1 MQERL
6 DTVEAEL
13 EEVDLQ
19 IAVLKEK
26 KAELHRRRDAL
37 LQRLEEACDVAQ
49 PSSSS
54 QASRGD
60 PAASRQEMQR
70 FDGSGS
76 VHHQLC
82 RCLLEGP

>member
-13 EEVDLQ
+13 EEVDLE
-19 IAVLKEK
+19 IAVLQQK
-26 KAELHRRRDAL
+26 KAELHRHRDAL
-37 LQRLEEACDVAQ
+37 LQRLEEACDAAQ
-49 PSSSS
+49 PSSS

-70 FDGSGS
+70 FNGSGS
-76 VHHQLC
+76 VHPQLC

>member
-1 MQERL
+1 M
-6 DTVEAEL
+6 EAEL

-19 IAVLKEK
+19 LAVLQQK

-37 LQRLEEACDVAQ
+37 LQRLEEACDAAQ

-76 VHHQLC
+76 IHPQLC

>member
-19 IAVLKEK
+19 IAVLEQK
-26 KAELHRRRDAL
+26 KAELQHHRDAL
-37 LQRLEEACDVAQ
+37 LHRLEEACDAAQ

-54 QASRGD
+54 QASRGE

-76 VHHQLC
+76 VHPQLC
-82 RCLLEGP
+82 RCLLEGT